1 MQTGGVELKKRLR
14 YAASQEADWITG
26 IIWLVVLIPTGWVGL
41 KFSQTGWFVIGP
53 LGYVFMVIGW
63 GLPALILL
71 VMLGFMS
78 AVLIKG
84 LVAEWGARGV
94 ASATFPTSVVHP
106 LVSAKAKISSLVGQH
121 LEALA
126 RKRLTMV
133 SVDHYGVIQV
143 AAWNKEV
150 QYFADKVVRPVLSE
164 SEANAIAGVGMS
176 TVFQELVETR
186 VAKRA
191 DEIEAGLSF
200 DAVTSPLDFERWCA
214 QVLGQNGWRTTVTKA
229 SGDQGADVLAE
240 KDEQTVVLQC
250 KLYTGAVGNKAVQ
263 EAFSAQRHYATR
275 RSAVVTNAQFTKS
288 AQELARTT
296 KVLLLHY
303 SYPPGECRLARSDGG

>member
-1 MQTGGVELKKRLR
+1 MSEG
-14 YAASQEADWITG
+14 ACI
-26 IIWLVVLIPTGWVGL
+26 
-41 KFSQTGWFVIGP
+41 
-53 LGYVFMVIGW
+53 
-63 GLPALILL
+63 LILEEL
-71 VMLGFMS
+71 D
-78 AVLIKG
+78 
-84 LVAEWGARGV
+84 
-94 ASATFPTSVVHP
+94 H
-106 LVSAKAKISSLVGQH
+106 
-121 LEALA
+121 ALA
-126 RKRLTMV
+126 RGARIYAEIVGFGCV
-133 SVDHYGVIQV
+133 SDAYEIV
-143 AAWNKEV
+143 APREDGNGARRAMLQALAQASWRVEEIDYINAHATSTFV
-150 QYFADKVVRPVLSE
+150 GDRA
-164 SEANAIAGVGMS
+164 EANAIAGVGMS